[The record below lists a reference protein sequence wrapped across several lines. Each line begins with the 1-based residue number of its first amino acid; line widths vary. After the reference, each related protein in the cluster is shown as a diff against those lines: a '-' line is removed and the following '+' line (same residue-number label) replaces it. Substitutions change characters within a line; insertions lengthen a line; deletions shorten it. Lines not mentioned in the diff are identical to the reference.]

1 MEISRRGKKTRAP
14 REDLR
19 IFVATASDAHLC
31 SDDLVCSMKARS
43 LGEGSQGALDYL
55 LIFLTLLVIA
65 AVAAFTILSY
75 ERMAE
80 NRLENAENLR

>member
-1 MEISRRGKKTRAP
+1 
-14 REDLR
+14 
-19 IFVATASDAHLC
+19 
-31 SDDLVCSMKARS
+31 MKARS

-65 AVAAFTILSY
+65 AVAAYTILSY

-80 NRLENAENLR
+80 NQPENVENLR